1 MQVNMTLATS
11 APYTSWYPDTGANV
25 HLTNDLSNLNL
36 NAEEYTGPDQ
46 IRVGNGQGLQIS
58 HSGRGL
64 LPTSSRNFD
73 LLSLFHVPQIQKN
86 LISVNQFTRDNHVFI
101 EFHPNFFLC

>member
-1 MQVNMTLATS
+1 MQVNMTSATS
-11 APYTSWYPDTGANV
+11 ASDPSWYPNTGANV

-36 NAEEYTGPDQ
+36 NAEEYTGTDQ

-64 LPTSSRNFD
+64 LSTPSRNFN
-73 LLSLFHVPQIQKN
+73 LFSLFHVP
-86 LISVNQFTRDNHVFI
+86 
-101 EFHPNFFLC
+101 